1 MRFYQ
6 KFQYS
11 YQYNY
16 NTSTNLISRIQNN
29 TWNKWKFSGV
39 KKYLYMVFYTVY
51 LYYGYWEFYKVFYLA
66 KIWVVVLSSSKLV
79 AYASVVINEFCK
91 CFVRW
96 KIV

>member
-29 TWNKWKFSGV
+29 SWNSLKFSGV
-39 KKYLYMVFYTVY
+39 KKTPYTVY
-51 LYYGYWEFYKVFYLA
+51 SQVLRQLHCKKKCVQDTKSASTVTSVHMAIKFSGHYCFTVFLKA
-66 KIWVVVLSSSKLV
+66 I
-79 AYASVVINEFCK
+79 VI
-91 CFVRW
+91 
-96 KIV
+96 